1 MELESVKATLTELV
15 ESAGENGITETQA
28 AIEISARHKLGYWE
42 SIKALKSVYN
52 AAGVERTPE
61 HTGKVI
67 SYRRAKQ
74 EKQPEESVAVR
85 LAKKLGERNIGEKGR
100 MDILKH
106 YIR

>member
-42 SIKALKSVYN
+42 SIKALKSVYQD
-52 AAGVERTPE
+52 AGVERTPE

-67 SYRRAKQ
+67 SYRKAKR

>member
-1 MELESVKATLTELV
+1 MEMESVKNTLIQIV
-15 ESAGENGITETQA
+15 EQAGENGLTETQT
-28 AIEISARHKLGYWE
+28 AIEISARHKLGYWKSLE
-42 SIKALKSVYN
+42 AIKSVYQD
-52 AAGVERTPE
+52 AGVERTPE

-67 SYRRAKQ
+67 SYRKKQ

-85 LAKKLGERNIGEKGR
+85 IAKKLCERNIGEKGR

>member
-28 AIEISARHKLGYWE
+28 AIEIGTRYKLGCWE

-67 SYRRAKQ
+67 SYKKKQ
-74 EKQPEESVAVR
+74 EKQPEKSAAERMAINSAR
-85 LAKKLGERNIGEKGR
+85 RTAGELQRQEIINQYR
-100 MDILKH
+100 
-106 YIR
+106 R

>member
-1 MELESVKATLTELV
+1 MELESVKNTLTELV

-28 AIEISARHKLGYWE
+28 AIEISARHKMGYWE

-67 SYRRAKQ
+67 CYRKAKQ
-74 EKQPEESVAVR
+74 EKRLEESAAVR
-85 LAKKLGERNIGEKGR
+85 LAKKLGKRNMGEKER
-100 MDILKH
+100 MAIIAH
-106 YIR
+106 YTR

>member
-1 MELESVKATLTELV
+1 MEMESVKNTLTELV
-15 ESAGENGITETQA
+15 ESAGENGLTETQP
-28 AIEISARHKLGYWE
+28 AIEINARHKLGYWKSLE
-42 SIKALKSVYN
+42 AIKSVYRD
-52 AAGVERTPE
+52 AGVERTPE
-61 HTGKVI
+61 HTGQVI
-67 SYRRAKQ
+67 CYRKAKQ

>member
-15 ESAGENGITETQA
+15 ESAGENGLTETQA
-28 AIEISARHKLGYWE
+28 AIEINARHKLGYWKSLE
-42 SIKALKSVYN
+42 AIKSVYRD
-52 AAGVERTPE
+52 AGVERTPE
-61 HTGKVI
+61 HTGEVI
-67 SYRRAKQ
+67 CYRKAKQ